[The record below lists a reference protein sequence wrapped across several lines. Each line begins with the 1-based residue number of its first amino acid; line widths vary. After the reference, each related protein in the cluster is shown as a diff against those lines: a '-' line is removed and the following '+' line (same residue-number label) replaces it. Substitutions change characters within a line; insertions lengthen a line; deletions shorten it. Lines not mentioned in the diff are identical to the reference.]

1 MEKNGKNHSKVL
13 QKYGNVIIINIAIE
27 K

>member
-13 QKYGNVIIINIAIE
+13 QKYGNVTIINIAIE